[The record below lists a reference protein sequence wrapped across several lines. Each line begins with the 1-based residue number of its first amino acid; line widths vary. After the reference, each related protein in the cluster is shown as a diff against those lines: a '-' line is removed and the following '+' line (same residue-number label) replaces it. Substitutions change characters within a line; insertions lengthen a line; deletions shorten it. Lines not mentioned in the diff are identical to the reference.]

1 MKNMANPYVENDY
14 QIGEILCCTWGY
26 DQTNVDFYQV
36 VGKTAKTIKVREIEK
51 TVREFGFM
59 CGYSVPIRDAFVDE
73 PYYGDGRSEF
83 TIQCRRA
90 LKAPKY
96 GWMSRWSGRPVYTS
110 WYA

>member
-1 MKNMANPYVENDY
+1 
-14 QIGEILCCTWGY
+14 
-26 DQTNVDFYQV
+26 
-36 VGKTAKTIKVREIEK
+36 
-51 TVREFGFM
+51 M
-59 CGYSVPIRDAFVDE
+59 CGYSMPIRDDFVDE

-96 GWMSRWSGRPVYTS
+96 GWMSKWSGKPVYTS